1 MILRKKSYDKYYYI
15 KKGKKKKYYYI
26 CNINLEKNIKDIY
39 NFLIKYLNDNNI
51 IMEVSND
58 YHDDKCLIEEYDI
71 FERKYNKGDNKFNYI
86 YNDEYRRQLALI
98 SIEKKDFDLSFF
110 KEICK
115 LFSGIKMFIDLNI
128 LDYHNLLKLYK
139 QRNRRNLEKKYDKFT
154 LCTDEDSLYIEVKEV
169 DDYTNLDHDIDE
181 FVLIKSNENKK
192 KDISIFQRVLNFFK
206 N

>member
-115 LFSGIKMFIDLNI
+115 LFSGVKMFIDLNI
-128 LDYHNLLKLYK
+128 LDYNNFLKLYK
-139 QRNRRNLEKKYDKFT
+139 QRKFRNSEKYDKFT
-154 LCTDEDSLYIEVKEV
+154 LAEDSLYIEVKKI
-169 DDYTNLDHDIDE
+169 DDYTNLDRDIEE

-192 KDISIFQRVLNFFK
+192 KDISIFQRVLKFFK

>member
-1 MILRKKSYDKYYYI
+1 MILRKKSNDKYYYI

-26 CNINLEKNIKDIY
+26 DNINLEENIKDIY
-39 NFLIKYLNDNNI
+39 NFLIKYLNNNI
-51 IMEVSND
+51 IIEVAND

-115 LFSGIKMFIDLNI
+115 LFSGVKMFIDLNI
-128 LDYHNLLKLYK
+128 PDYNNFLKLYK
-139 QRNRRNLEKKYDKFT
+139 QRKFRNSEKYDKFT
-154 LCTDEDSLYIEVKEV
+154 LFEDSLYIEVKEI
-169 DDYTNLDHDIDE
+169 DDYTNLERDIDE
-181 FVLIKSNENKK
+181 FVLIKSNENK
-192 KDISIFQRVLNFFK
+192 IVNMYM
-206 N
+206 

>member
-128 LDYHNLLKLYK
+128 LDYNNFLKLYK
-139 QRNRRNLEKKYDKFT
+139 QRKFRNSEKYDKFT
-154 LCTDEDSLYIEVKEV
+154 LAEDSLYIEVKKI
-169 DDYTNLDHDIDE
+169 DDYTNLDRDIEE

>member
-1 MILRKKSYDKYYYI
+1 MILRKKSNDKYYYI

-26 CNINLEKNIKDIY
+26 DNINLEENIKDIY
-39 NFLIKYLNDNNI
+39 NFLIKYLNNNI
-51 IMEVSND
+51 IIEVAND

-115 LFSGIKMFIDLNI
+115 LFSGVKMFIDLNI
-128 LDYHNLLKLYK
+128 PDYNNFLKLYK
-139 QRNRRNLEKKYDKFT
+139 QRKFRNSEKYDKFT
-154 LCTDEDSLYIEVKEV
+154 LFEDSLYIEVKEI
-169 DDYTNLDHDIDE
+169 DDYTNLERDIDE
-181 FVLIKSNENKK
+181 FVLIKSNENK
-192 KDISIFQRVLNFFK
+192 IVNM
-206 N
+206 

>member
-98 SIEKKDFDLSFF
+98 SIEKKYFDLSFF

-115 LFSGIKMFIDLNI
+115 LFSGVKMFIDLNI
-128 LDYHNLLKLYK
+128 LDYNNFLKLYK
-139 QRNRRNLEKKYDKFT
+139 QRKFRNSEKYDKFT
-154 LCTDEDSLYIEVKEV
+154 LAEDSLYIEVKKI
-169 DDYTNLDHDIDE
+169 DDYTNLDRDIEE

>member
-71 FERKYNKGDNKFNYI
+71 FERKYNKGGNKFNYI

-115 LFSGIKMFIDLNI
+115 LFSGVKMFIDLNI
-128 LDYHNLLKLYK
+128 PDYNNFLKLYK
-139 QRNRRNLEKKYDKFT
+139 QRKFRNSEKYDKFT
-154 LCTDEDSLYIEVKEV
+154 LAEDSLYIEVKKI
-169 DDYTNLDHDIDE
+169 DDYTNLDRDIEE

>member
-1 MILRKKSYDKYYYI
+1 M
-15 KKGKKKKYYYI
+15 
-26 CNINLEKNIKDIY
+26 EKNIKDIY
-39 NFLIKYLNDNNI
+39 NFLIKYLNNNNI

-58 YHDDKCLIEEYDI
+58 YYDDKCLIEEYDI

-86 YNDEYRRQLALI
+86 YNDEYRSQLALI
-98 SIEKKDFDLSFF
+98 SIEKKDFDLIFF

-115 LFSGIKMFIDLNI
+115 LFSGVKMFIDLNI
-128 LDYHNLLKLYK
+128 LDYNNLLKLYK

-181 FVLIKSNENKK
+181 FVLIKSNENK
-192 KDISIFQRVLNFFK
+192 IVNM
-206 N
+206 

>member
-26 CNINLEKNIKDIY
+26 CNINLEENIKDIY

-98 SIEKKDFDLSFF
+98 SIEKKDFDLIFF

-115 LFSGIKMFIDLNI
+115 LFSGVKMFIDLNI
-128 LDYHNLLKLYK
+128 TDYNNFLKLYK
-139 QRNRRNLEKKYDKFT
+139 QRNFRNSEKYDKFT
-154 LCTDEDSLYIEVKEV
+154 LCEDSLYIEVKKI
-169 DDYTNLDHDIDE
+169 DDYTNLDRDIDE
-181 FVLIKSNENKK
+181 FVLIKSNENK
-192 KDISIFQRVLNFFK
+192 IVNM
-206 N
+206 

>member
-71 FERKYNKGDNKFNYI
+71 FERKYNKGGNKFNYI

-115 LFSGIKMFIDLNI
+115 LFSGVKMFIDLNI
-128 LDYHNLLKLYK
+128 LDYNNFLKLYK
-139 QRNRRNLEKKYDKFT
+139 QRKFRNSEKYDKFT
-154 LCTDEDSLYIEVKEV
+154 LAEDSLYIEVKKI
-169 DDYTNLDHDIDE
+169 DDYTNLDRDIEE

>member
-115 LFSGIKMFIDLNI
+115 LFSGVKMFIDLNI
-128 LDYHNLLKLYK
+128 LDYNNFLKLYK
-139 QRNRRNLEKKYDKFT
+139 QRKFRNSEKYDKFT
-154 LCTDEDSLYIEVKEV
+154 LAEDSLYIEVKKI
-169 DDYTNLDHDIDE
+169 DDYTNLDRDIEE

>member
-39 NFLIKYLNDNNI
+39 NFLIKYLNNIII

-115 LFSGIKMFIDLNI
+115 LFSGVKMFIDLNI
-128 LDYHNLLKLYK
+128 LDYNNFLKLYK
-139 QRNRRNLEKKYDKFT
+139 QRKFRNSEKYDKFT
-154 LCTDEDSLYIEVKEV
+154 LAEDFLYIEVKKI
-169 DDYTNLDHDIDE
+169 DDYTNLDRDIEE

>member
-181 FVLIKSNENKK
+181 FVLIKSNENK
-192 KDISIFQRVLNFFK
+192 IVNM
-206 N
+206 

>member
-115 LFSGIKMFIDLNI
+115 LFSGVKMFIDLNI
-128 LDYHNLLKLYK
+128 PDYNNFLKLYK
-139 QRNRRNLEKKYDKFT
+139 QRKFRNSEKYDKFT
-154 LCTDEDSLYIEVKEV
+154 LAEDSLYIEVKKI
-169 DDYTNLDHDIDE
+169 DDYTNLDRDIEE

>member
-1 MILRKKSYDKYYYI
+1 MVLKDRWRGYGKMILRKKSNDKYYYI

-26 CNINLEKNIKDIY
+26 DNINLEENIKDIY
-39 NFLIKYLNDNNI
+39 NFLIKYLNNNI
-51 IMEVSND
+51 IIEVAND

-115 LFSGIKMFIDLNI
+115 LFSGVKMFIDLNI
-128 LDYHNLLKLYK
+128 PDYNNFLKLYK
-139 QRNRRNLEKKYDKFT
+139 QRKFRNSEKYDKFT
-154 LCTDEDSLYIEVKEV
+154 LFEDSLYIEVKEI
-169 DDYTNLDHDIDE
+169 DDYTNLERNIDE
-181 FVLIKSNENKK
+181 FVLIKSNENK
-192 KDISIFQRVLNFFK
+192 IVNM
-206 N
+206 